1 MAFVLQKRDG
11 RGRPK
16 QMTKAD
22 KPVSR
27 ETHATVRDRG
37 KDREVCVTIDRTTV
51 TLRLKGTQQSQTI
64 AVDRLYN
71 DLQARAARSANGM

>member
-1 MAFVLQKRDG
+1 
-11 RGRPK
+11 
-16 QMTKAD
+16 MTKAD

-64 AVDRLYN
+64 LGGK
-71 DLQARAARSANGM
+71 QAMMRELSWD

>member
-1 MAFVLQKRDG
+1 
-11 RGRPK
+11 
-16 QMTKAD
+16 MTKVN

-71 DLQARAARSANGM
+71 DLHDRAARLGAGM